1 LILSFFRTQ
10 LPWLEIYKTIAVY
23 GGILVHSYVIYL
35 ILWTGLYLVLR
46 RNSGT
51 NDQGDKKL
59 EERATEYA
67 KDIPL
72 TEKFLT
78 KIVEDS
84 LLIVS
89 TSASEKEDN
98 ESKNNMMTLADSII
112 ISTSSVN
119 VGSDKPLR
127 NFNESIAGFY
137 ANLIQ

>member
-1 LILSFFRTQ
+1 LVAKHEQELKEYRLKNKIHRFKEILAPIT
-10 LPWLEIYKTIAVY
+10 
-23 GGILVHSYVIYL
+23 
-35 ILWTGLYLVLR
+35 R
-46 RNSGT
+46 R
-51 NDQGDKKL
+51 QKL

-89 TSASEKEDN
+89 TSASEKKDN
-98 ESKNNMMTLADSII
+98 ESKNNMTTLADSMI
-112 ISTSSVN
+112 ISLSSVS
-119 VGSDKPLR
+119 VGSDKPRR